1 MDVAIVFWLVIGVIS
16 VAGYIASSYTASKK
30 NALIES
36 LIEKGQPIPPE
47 LFDSRKPYDWRG
59 FMIGGVM
66 STAVGVALAIF
77 FWALT
82 TWQAT
87 DPEQRFLP
95 FISAFPIVIGAALM
109 VIARY
114 LKNNE

>member
-1 MDVAIVFWLVIGVIS
+1 MDVAIVFWLVIGVIA
-16 VAGYIASSYTASKK
+16 VAGVIGSSYRETKK

-36 LIEKGQPIPPE
+36 LIEKGQPIPPQ
-47 LFDSRKPYDWRG
+47 LFEGSKPYDWRG

-95 FISAFPIVIGAALM
+95 FISAFPIVIGVALIA
-109 VIARY
+109 IARH